1 MSQEERLNELESKI
15 AHQDHA
21 IHTLGEEV
29 YQQQKKLDHLE
40 TTCNFL
46 IEQLKTNTGASS
58 PTEPDDE
65 KPPHY

>member
-1 MSQEERLNELESKI
+1 MSQEEHLIELESKI

-29 YQQQKKLDHLE
+29 YRQQKKLDHLE

-46 IEQLKTNTGASS
+46 IEQLKKNTGTLS
-58 PTEPDDE
+58 PTNPDDE

>member
-1 MSQEERLNELESKI
+1 MSQEERLIELESRV
-15 AHQDHA
+15 AHQDHS

-40 TTCNFL
+40 STCNFL
-46 IEQLKTNTGASS
+46 VEQIRSQAGASS
-58 PTEPDDE
+58 PADSGDE